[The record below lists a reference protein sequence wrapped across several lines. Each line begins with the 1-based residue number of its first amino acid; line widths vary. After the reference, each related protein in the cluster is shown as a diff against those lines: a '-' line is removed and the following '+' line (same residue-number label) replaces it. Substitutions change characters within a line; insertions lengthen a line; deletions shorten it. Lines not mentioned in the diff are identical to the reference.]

1 METLRRALKESVYIN
16 SGYSTKDG
24 WRLHSFLGGSG
35 LQMRPTEKKL
45 IMCAVIITI
54 LWCEVRYWLKK
65 NKQSCS
71 RWSEQSFGDARSDWL
86 SVFGLYVLYSVTA
99 ANMTEHLQPSLFGP
113 ETQILQSDVM
123 LITPFSLVQASLQQ
137 LPPGTH
143 LSIKQAVHQFVK
155 PPVSPSV
162 LLMLPDTWF

>member
-1 METLRRALKESVYIN
+1 MKITSFFGGR
-16 SGYSTKDG
+16 G
-24 WRLHSFLGGSG
+24 LH
-35 LQMRPTEKKL
+35 MRPTEKKGNNVCSHYHY
-45 IMCAVIITI
+45 IVIWGAISA
-54 LWCEVRYWLKK
+54 EK

-71 RWSEQSFGDARSDWL
+71 RWSKQSFGDARSDWL

-99 ANMTEHLQPSLFGP
+99 ANTTELLQPSLFGP

-123 LITPFSLVQASLQQ
+123 LITPFSLVQVSLQQ

-162 LLMLPDTWF
+162 LLMLHDTWF